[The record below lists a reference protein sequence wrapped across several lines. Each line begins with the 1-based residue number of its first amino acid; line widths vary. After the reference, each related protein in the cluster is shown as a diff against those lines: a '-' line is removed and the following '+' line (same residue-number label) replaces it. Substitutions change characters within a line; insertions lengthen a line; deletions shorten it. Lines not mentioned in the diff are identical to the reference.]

1 MSPVSLP
8 FCCQVDVPMARSK
21 TAIVRL
27 SGVSKIYGATKALS
41 EVDFACF
48 GGEIHAILGE
58 NGAGKSTLMK
68 LVSGVIQPTMGE
80 IQIDGSP
87 AQLMSPADAMS
98 RGLICMFQE
107 LSLVPDLTVRENLML
122 GVPGTGL
129 GRLDQSVVAR
139 AQDIL
144 TKIDGGAIRMKA
156 RVADLTLAES
166 QQVEIAKALSRNPRL
181 LILDEATS
189 ALNASVVEKV
199 FHLIR
204 AERDRGVGVLF
215 ISHRFHEI
223 EALADR
229 ISIFRYGS
237 HVETFDNSAYDYGA
251 IISKMVGQRIDDLF
265 PTKPDTDPN
274 AEEVIAINGFGWGE
288 RLRDVSITLRKG
300 QITGLGG
307 LDGQGQGEVLHG
319 LFGLL
324 KGTRGTC
331 VMGGQTIS
339 ITHPKKAKS
348 PKLAIA
354 LVPEDRKTEGL
365 IMDQSIAH
373 NLELAA
379 LGVNGIDAS
388 DASIYQPFLDA
399 LELKCDSLEQTISEL
414 SGGNQQKVAL
424 TKWLALGPSCMLL
437 ADPTRGIDVKT
448 KTQIYALLRKLADSG
463 VAILLLS
470 TDYEELIHLCDETH
484 IFYDGRIV
492 QHLSGADMTA
502 ENIIAAS
509 LNMHGTSTGTEGA
522 HHA

>member
-1 MSPVSLP
+1 MP
-8 FCCQVDVPMARSK
+8 RSE

-68 LVSGVIQPTMGE
+68 LVSGVIQPTHGD
-80 IQIDGSP
+80 IHIDGP
-87 AQLMSPADAMS
+87 QAHLVSPADAMS

-129 GRLDQSVVAR
+129 GRLDSTVVAR

-144 TKIDGGAIRMKA
+144 SKIDGGTIRMQA

-229 ISIFRYGS
+229 ISIFRNGS
-237 HVETFDNSAYDYGA
+237 HVETFDNGAYDYGA

-265 PTKPDTDPN
+265 PPKPAAISD
-274 AEEVIAINGFGWGE
+274 AEEVIGISGFGWDDS
-288 RLRDVSITLRKG
+288 LQDVSITLRKG

-307 LDGQGQGEVLHG
+307 LDGQGQGAVLQG

-324 KGTRGTC
+324 KGTSGEC
-331 VMGGQTIS
+331 VMGGQTVS
-339 ITHPKKAKS
+339 IAHPKTAKS
-348 PKLAIA
+348 PKLGLA

-379 LGVNGIDAS
+379 LGIEGIDAG
-388 DASIYQPFLDA
+388 DAAIYQPFLDS
-399 LELKCDSLEQTISEL
+399 LELKCDSLDQTISEL

-424 TKWLALGPSCMLL
+424 TKWLALSPRCMLL

-463 VAILLLS
+463 IAILLLS

-484 IFYDGRIV
+484 IFYNGRIV
-492 QHLSGADMTA
+492 QHLSGADITA

-509 LNMHGTSTGTEGA
+509 LNMHGVSQVTEGA
-522 HHA
+522 DHA

>member
-1 MSPVSLP
+1 MS
-8 FCCQVDVPMARSK
+8 RSEHP
-21 TAIVRL
+21 IVHLR
-27 SGVSKIYGATKALS
+27 GVSKVYGATHALS
-41 EVDFACF
+41 DVDFSCY

-68 LVSGVIQPTMGE
+68 LVSGVIQPTAGE
-80 IQIDGSP
+80 IEIDGELTRLKGPS
-87 AQLMSPADAMS
+87 DAIS

-107 LSLVPDLTVRENLML
+107 LSLVPDLSVRENLML
-122 GVPGTGL
+122 GAVGTGL
-129 GRLDQSVVAR
+129 GRLNADVVKR

-144 TKIDGGAIRMKA
+144 GQIDGEAIGLTT
-156 RVADLTLAES
+156 RVADLTLAER
-166 QQVEIAKALSRNPRL
+166 QQVEIAKALTRDPKL

-199 FHLIR
+199 FRLIR

-223 EALADR
+223 ETLADR
-229 ISIFRYGS
+229 ISIFRNGA
-237 HVETFDNSAYDYGA
+237 HVETFDNGAYDYGA

-265 PTKPDTDPN
+265 PAKPKADPD
-274 AEEVIAINGFGWGE
+274 ADEVLRLEAFGWSD
-288 RLRDVSITLRKG
+288 RLQDISIVLRKG

-307 LDGQGQGEVLHG
+307 LDGQGQGDVLQG

-324 KGTRGTC
+324 KGTTGRCLIGETE
-331 VMGGQTIS
+331 VS
-339 ITHPKKAKS
+339 IRHPKQAKD
-348 PKLAIA
+348 PKLGIA

-365 IMDQSIAH
+365 ILDQSIAR

-379 LGVNGIDAS
+379 LGTHGIDAA
-388 DASIYQPFLDA
+388 DKTIYQPFLDA
-399 LELKCDSLEQTISEL
+399 LELKCDSLDQPVSQL

-424 TKWLALGPSCMLL
+424 TKWLTLGPRCMLL

-448 KTQIYALLRKLADSG
+448 KTQIYALLRRLADSG

-484 IFYDGRIV
+484 IFYQGRIV
-492 QHLSGADMTA
+492 RHLTGKDVTA
-502 ENIIAAS
+502 EAIIAAS
-509 LNMHGTSTGTEGA
+509 LNIPATTERSEA
-522 HHA
+522 ANA

>member
-1 MSPVSLP
+1 MPETE
-8 FCCQVDVPMARSK
+8 

-27 SGVSKIYGATKALS
+27 CGVSKTYGATKALT

-68 LVSGVIQPTMGE
+68 LVSGVIQPTTGYVE
-80 IQIDGSP
+80 INGTQ
-87 AQLMSPADAMS
+87 AQLIGPAAAIS

-122 GVPGTGL
+122 GAPGTGL
-129 GRLDQSVVAR
+129 GRLDVGVVAR

-144 TKIDGGAIRMKA
+144 VQIDGAAIRMNA
-156 RVADLTLAES
+156 RVADLTLAER
-166 QQVEIAKALSRNPRL
+166 QQVEIAKALSRNPKL

-229 ISIFRYGS
+229 ISIFRNGA
-237 HVETFDNSAYDYGA
+237 HVETFDNGAYDYGS

-265 PTKPDTDPN
+265 PPKREADPD
-274 AEEVIAINGFGWGE
+274 AEDVLRLDGFGWADD
-288 RLRDVSITLRKG
+288 LHDVSIVLRKG

-307 LDGQGQGEVLHG
+307 LDGQGQGNVLQG

-324 KGTRGTC
+324 KGTRGQCT
-331 VMGGQTIS
+331 MGGEVVS
-339 ITHPKKAKS
+339 IKDPKMAKS
-348 PKLAIA
+348 PRLGIA

-365 IMDQSIAH
+365 ILDQSIAR

-379 LGVNGIDAS
+379 LGVKDIDAA
-388 DASIYQPFLDA
+388 DPAIYQPFLDA
-399 LELKCDSLEQTISEL
+399 LELKCDSLDQPVSQL

-424 TKWLALGPSCMLL
+424 TKWLALGPRCMLL

-448 KTQIYALLRKLADSG
+448 KTQIYTLLRRLADSG

-484 IFYDGRIV
+484 IFYHGRITRQLV
-492 QHLSGADMTA
+492 GADITA

-509 LNMHGTSTGTEGA
+509 LNIPATTATVEGPPNA
-522 HHA
+522 